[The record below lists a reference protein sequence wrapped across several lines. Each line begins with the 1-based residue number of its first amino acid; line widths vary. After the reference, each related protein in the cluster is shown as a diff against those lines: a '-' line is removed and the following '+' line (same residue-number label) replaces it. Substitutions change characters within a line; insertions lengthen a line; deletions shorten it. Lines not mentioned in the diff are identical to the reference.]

1 MENKFSKEISGMAYS
16 GGMLGM
22 GDVAM
27 KLRYVAKEGR
37 ETEGRRALN

>member
-1 MENKFSKEISGMAYS
+1 MGDVAR
-16 GGMLGM
+16 M